1 MPIRRSILKAA
12 TAVLS
17 APLLAGCAAGA
28 TTSTRLAT
36 DPPNPRIATS
46 QSPRISPAN
55 VAGSFSIIDT
65 AGPPPVVLGDTSPSH
80 LDLSL
85 YLSVGGYDSSTRNMT
100 EMAISFSSRGRRVQ
114 FVADERVTCNGVALQ
129 RGGGTF
135 DVKVSSDAFAS
146 KLVTCTYTSGRSAAT
161 VAFTMPVAPTIVSP
175 QDNVELARSTKTAVT
190 FRIGGHST
198 MFYVIAL
205 GPSSKAWSYP
215 VGTRPTQALLDTSA
229 FSPGPGFV
237 ALSQSFDL
245 PDLHG
250 SGFQSVD
257 AQGSATQ
264 QNRVTWVQPS

>member
-1 MPIRRSILKAA
+1 MPIRWSILRVA

-28 TTSTRLAT
+28 TASTRLAPN
-36 DPPNPRIATS
+36 PPTPRIAPS
-46 QSPRISPAN
+46 QGPRTGPAN
-55 VAGSFSIIDT
+55 GAGSVTIIDT
-65 AGPPPVVLGDTSPSH
+65 VGPPPVVLEDTSPSH
-80 LDLSL
+80 LALSL
-85 YLSVGGYDSSTRNMT
+85 YLTVGGYDSSTRNMT

-135 DVKVSSDAFAS
+135 DVKVSSDTFS
-146 KLVTCTYTSGRSAAT
+146 GKLVTCTYASGRSATTAT
-161 VAFTMPVAPTIVSP
+161 FTMPVAPTIVSP

-205 GPSSKAWSYP
+205 GPTSKVWSYP
-215 VGTRPTQALLDTSA
+215 AGTRPTQALLDTSA

-250 SGFQSVD
+250 TGFQSVD